1 MAPLTWR
8 NVEAPNFAP
17 AIDGVRTAGFLLNN
31 AFKAAGSGLGDFQQ
45 AREQQADR
53 DVLGRALSYS
63 DPAALQEALRNG
75 TIMGNADGYASAG
88 ALRTLGNRASDL
100 LSNATT
106 QQNLDKG
113 AYDFGRTKE
122 RNELFDANGPALIE
136 SARLSSIG
144 DVNGAITNLRT
155 SIPGIKGGDA
165 LKLIEDYGTQGT
177 AGLGRAQT
185 VQNINQKGVAFDR
198 EGTRFDQAQQE
209 YKDTQDVDSWF
220 SKLSELGSPELATL
234 ALGDV
239 SGKISPRAQNQLI
252 ERLRGVYG
260 KELAAPVGTGDVG
273 LPLTALPP
281 DQAFPGAGP
290 RAAASPAG
298 DQAGG
303 NAYDTVYGSGKYG
316 NPPKPISSMTI
327 GEAVNYGRDTL
338 IPATR
343 GQVGAGPD
351 QGTSAVGAYQFT
363 QATLSDYG
371 PRVFGENW
379 QNTPMTPENQEKLA
393 RRIYDE
399 RKNGNLKDTWANP
412 NVNPTPGYYKDKS
425 FDEVRADIVRGETG
439 VDVNRVLNKAAP
451 PVPGSQAPTTVPAPA
466 AVDLPAQQAYS
477 DADITGLTNRMDA
490 KAASNSSE
498 FSGLSD
504 DWRGL
509 QSSKADKNEV
519 IEDLTKPGGI
529 YEGGDRAKLDLFIDK
544 LMKGGAPSY
553 AVAGE
558 ILKKAKQETGSGV
571 YKALAG
577 VADFIGGSL
586 GNETDYVG
594 NGKVAGEAGWELLKA
609 VKSGK
614 VGDAAD
620 KNDRIKAS
628 KELLTQAQADFKK
641 KDAIFQNALRVGS
654 LNPTI
659 AKNLEMYQT
668 ARNQAAQKLQA
679 LMNRIAGDKEMVP
692 TRDSATEENKKT
704 NRPVDGDPDFPFEQM
719 F

>member
-8 NVEAPNFAP
+8 NVDAPNFSP
-17 AIDGVRTAGFLLNN
+17 ASDGLRTAGYLLNN
-31 AFKAAGSGLGDFQQ
+31 AFGAADKSIGGFIQ

-63 DPAALQEALRNG
+63 DPAALQEALSNG
-75 TIMGNADGYASAG
+75 TILGGAEGYASAG
-88 ALRTLGNRASDL
+88 ALRTLGNRAGDL

-106 QQNLDKG
+106 QQNLDKSV
-113 AYDFGRTKE
+113 YDFGRTQQ
-122 RNELFDANGPALIE
+122 RNELFDANAPALME
-136 SARLSSIG
+136 AARLGSTG
-144 DVNGAITNLRT
+144 NVDGAIRQLQT
-155 SIPGIKGGDA
+155 SVPGIRGSDA
-165 LKLIEDYGTQGT
+165 LNLIEGFGTQGT
-177 AGLGRAQT
+177 AGLNRART
-185 VQNINQKGVAFDR
+185 VQSINQS
-198 EGTRFDQAQQE
+198 GTKFDQEQQA
-209 YKDTQDVDSWF
+209 YQDQKDVDGWF
-220 SKLSELGSPELATL
+220 SKLSELGSPELATQ
-234 ALGDV
+234 ALSEV
-239 SGKISPRAQNQLI
+239 SGRISPTAQNALI

-260 KELAAPVGTGDVG
+260 KELVAPVGTGDVG

-281 DQAFPGAGP
+281 DKTFPGVGA
-290 RAAASPAG
+290 RAPGVAPGA
-298 DQAGG
+298 QG
-303 NAYDTVYGSGKYG
+303 NVYDTVYGFGKYG
-316 NPPKPISSMTI
+316 APDKPVSSMTI
-327 GEAVNYGRDTL
+327 GEAIDFGRSTL

-343 GQVGAGPD
+343 GKVGAGTN

-363 QATLSDYG
+363 QGTLADFG
-371 PRVFGENW
+371 PKVFGENW
-379 QNTPMTPENQEKLA
+379 QSVAMTPENQEALA

-399 RKNGNLKDTWANP
+399 RKGGNLKDTWANP
-412 NVNPTPGYYKDKS
+412 AVNSTPGFYKDKS
-425 FDEVRADIVRGETG
+425 FDQVRADIVKGETG
-439 VDVNRVLNKAAP
+439 VDVNRVLDRAVP
-451 PVPGSQAPTTVPAPA
+451 PVAAAPA
-466 AVDLPAQQAYS
+466 AAGSPTPQAQAPNLQAQQAFS

-490 KAASNSSE
+490 KAASNASE
-498 FSGLSD
+498 FAGLADDFRGLS
-504 DWRGL
+504 
-509 QSSKADKNEV
+509 SSKVDKNEV
-519 IEDLTKPGGI
+519 IEDLVKPGGI

-558 ILKKAKQETGSGV
+558 ILKKSKEETGSTV

-577 VADFIGGSL
+577 VADFIGGWA

-659 AKNLEMYQT
+659 ARNLEMYQT
-668 ARNQAAQKLQA
+668 SRNQAAQRLQG
-679 LMNRIAGDKEMVP
+679 LMNQISSNKELVP
-692 TRDSATEENKKT
+692 TRDSATEENRATTKE
-704 NRPVDGDPDFPFEQM
+704 RAGGPDFPYEQM